1 MTAHTALQNIPEEL
15 QSYPQWVCHDAAKRP
30 INPHTGQLADVSDA
44 STWATFDQAR
54 AAAEVGQAV
63 GIGFVFT
70 AGDPFVGIDLDV
82 PEGGNPSEGQQRIY
96 DAFNTY
102 AEQSPSGRGLHIIA
116 KGRVSEG
123 GVRNSALGVEVY
135 SSGRFFTFTGNALR
149 KQPIA
154 DCQTFVDTLCA
165 QIAPK
170 RDTGTGAIADPCP
183 APQISDEA
191 LRERVFGSEAN
202 RKYYQGDV
210 SDWSNAYFAL
220 ICAVCLFSSDEAQV
234 RRVVMASP
242 LVQDAPPKGRETRA
256 QKAERL
262 WAKEYASAA
271 RRGAQER
278 QGRLN
283 VVIDLSGQLAC
294 ALTPTAP
301 QDDTARRSRFRVQH
315 VSDLGDREPTYLID
329 GLIEE
334 RTYNVIYGGPG
345 SGKTFGA
352 IDQSACIA
360 TGQDYHGKAVRQGGV
375 VYVLGE
381 GVSGFNRRA
390 KAWAVHSGIALTRDV
405 PLFVVPAPIEMLNA
419 ADVNA
424 ACDAIAEATAG
435 QTIKLICLDTLA
447 RNFGDGDENSTK
459 DMNRFNAAVGNMMD
473 RFSCAVIVVH
483 HSGHENPNRARGS
496 RSLLGAVDAEFRVDK
511 DHDTVTLTHTKA
523 KDGPE
528 HAPITFGV
536 EFIELGK
543 RQSDGEPFGSL
554 VLVERQAQTVKAN
567 KLTSAQQ
574 RAMKAFDDAAKTAGQ
589 FADDGSFIG
598 VNRDEWRKAFYRIA
612 TQDNDDS
619 KSKAFRRA
627 CADLVDKGEL
637 DVSDDVFSYAGQ
649 FAWVKNQAVTDTRTA
664 GQDTDI
670 TGHVQSARP

>member
-1 MTAHTALQNIPEEL
+1 MTATQLQNIPEEL
-15 QSYPQWVCHDAAKRP
+15 RSYPQWVCHDAAKRP
-30 INPHTGQLADVSDA
+30 INPHTGQLADVTDPT
-44 STWATFDQAR
+44 TWGSFDQAC
-54 AAAEVGQAV
+54 AAHDAGRGV

-70 AGDPFVGIDLDV
+70 ESDPFTGIDLDV
-82 PEGGNPSEGQQRIY
+82 PQGEGPSAFQNEIY
-96 DAFNTY
+96 NRFPSYT
-102 AEQSPSGRGLHIIA
+102 ETSPSGRGLHIIV
-116 KGRVSEG
+116 KGRVPAAIKD
-123 GVRNSALGVEVY
+123 SAERVEVY
-135 SSGRFFTFTGNALR
+135 TSRRHFTVTGNVVRGERPLDMQEGLDWLTAELR
-149 KQPIA
+149 AQEPTA
-154 DCQTFVDTLCA
+154 SHSQDMPEDVSLVSDEDAVAFVRKSDKNRPNWDGEGVGDQSNA
-165 QIAPK
+165 F
-170 RDTGTGAIADPCP
+170 GAIVG
-183 APQISDEA
+183 A
-191 LRERVFGSEAN
+191 LALVGCSREQAKRL
-202 RKYYQGDV
+202 
-210 SDWSNAYFAL
+210 AL
-220 ICAVCLFSSDEAQV
+220 S
-234 RRVVMASP
+234 SP
-242 LVQDAPPKGRETRA
+242 LVVNGPPHSSGTRTEKSA
-256 QKAERL
+256 RDFDRL
-262 WAKEYASAA
+262 WPDMA

-278 QGRLN
+278 QERAQAAERGRQ
-283 VVIDLSGQLAC
+283 VAA
-294 ALTPTAP
+294 ALLDGWKA
-301 QDDTARRSRFRVQH
+301 QGGAERFRVVH
-315 VSDLGDREPTYLID
+315 VSDLGDREPSYLID

-381 GVSGFNRRA
+381 GVSGFNRRT
-390 KAWAVHSGIALTRDV
+390 KAWAVHNGIALTRDV
-405 PLFVVPAPIEMLNA
+405 PLFVVPAPIEMLNS

-435 QTIKLICLDTLA
+435 QTLKLICLDTLA

-473 RFSCAVIVVH
+473 RFSCAVMVVH
-483 HSGHENPNRARGS
+483 HSGHDNPNRARGS

-567 KLTSAQQ
+567 KLTSTQQ
-574 RAMKAFDDAAKTAGQ
+574 RAMKAFNDAAKDAGQ
-589 FADDGSFIG
+589 FANDGSFIG
-598 VNRDEWRKAFYRIA
+598 LHRDEWRKAFYRIA

-627 CADLVDKGEL
+627 CTDLVEKGEL
-637 DVSDDVFSYAGQ
+637 EVSDDVFSYAGP
-649 FAWVKNQAVTDTRTA
+649 FAWVKNQAVTGTRTA
-664 GQDTDI
+664 GQDTDKA
-670 TGHVQSARP
+670 GHVQRARP

>member
-1 MTAHTALQNIPEEL
+1 MTAIENIPEEL
-15 QSYPQWVCHDAAKRP
+15 RSYPQWVCHDAAKRP
-30 INPHTGQLADVSDA
+30 IDPHTGQLADVTDPT
-44 STWATFDQAR
+44 TWGSFDQAR
-54 AAAEVGQAV
+54 AAHDAGNGV

-70 AGDPFVGIDLDV
+70 ESDPFTGIDLDV
-82 PEGGNPSEGQQRIY
+82 PQGATPTAFQNEIYNRFPSYTE
-96 DAFNTY
+96 T
-102 AEQSPSGRGLHIIA
+102 SPSGRGLHIIV
-116 KGRVSEG
+116 KGQVPAAIKD
-123 GVRNSALGVEVY
+123 SAERVEVY
-135 SSGRFFTFTGNALR
+135 TSGRYFTVTGNVVRGERPVDMQEGLDRLAAELR
-149 KQPIA
+149 PQEPTA
-154 DCQTFVDTLCA
+154 SHSLDAPEDVSLVGDEDAVAFVRKSDKNRQNWDGENVDDQSNA
-165 QIAPK
+165 F
-170 RDTGTGAIADPCP
+170 GAIVG
-183 APQISDEA
+183 A
-191 LRERVFGSEAN
+191 L
-202 RKYYQGDV
+202 
-210 SDWSNAYFAL
+210 AL
-220 ICAVCLFSSDEAQV
+220 VGCSQDQA
-234 RRVVMASP
+234 RRLALDSP
-242 LVQDAPPKGRETRA
+242 LVGNGPPHGRKTRTEKSA
-256 QKAERL
+256 RDFDRL
-262 WAKEYASAA
+262 WPGAVAK
-271 RRGAQER
+271 GAQER
-278 QGRLN
+278 RERARGIEHGRQ
-283 VVIDLSGQLAC
+283 VAQSILAGWK
-294 ALTPTAP
+294 A
-301 QDDTARRSRFRVQH
+301 QDGAARRSRFRVQH

-381 GVSGFNRRA
+381 GVSGFNRRT
-390 KAWAVHSGIALTRDV
+390 KAWAVHSGIALTRNV

-419 ADVNA
+419 ADVDA

-447 RNFGDGDENSTK
+447 RNFGDGDENSTR

-574 RAMKAFDDAAKTAGQ
+574 RAMKAFDDAAKTAGR

-598 VNRDEWRKAFYRIA
+598 VDRDDWRKAFYHIA

-627 CADLVDKGEL
+627 CTDLVEKGEL
-637 DVSDDVFSYAGQ
+637 DVADDVFTYAGQ
-649 FAWVKNQAVTDTRTA
+649 FAWLKNQAVTDTRTA